1 MNIHVV
7 PGKGEGGINEL
18 NSLPNN
24 GTFLQGQRDRGGPFF
39 LNFVFL
45 SLICW
50 QSCLRDTRKDF
61 IESQRADS
69 VVLK

>member
-39 LNFVFL
+39 LELCVPVSDMLAEL
-45 SLICW
+45 S
-50 QSCLRDTRKDF
+50 
-61 IESQRADS
+61 
-69 VVLK
+69 